1 VFITAWNFPAA
12 VPSWKAA
19 PALVT
24 GNTFILKPS
33 ELAPLSGKMLVDIL
47 NETGLPE
54 GVAQVAMGAGDT
66 GSYLVRAPQTRIVS
80 ITGSTETGREIA
92 TVAAANFKKCALEL
106 GGKNAAIVLDDADT
120 ELVANGLVWGAYG
133 TAGQRCTST
142 SRLIIDSKVSKAV
155 IDNLKAQASKLYT
168 DKPSKSYAPII
179 SAKQLEKIHTLVTE
193 AIKEGAEV
201 ICGAKILDTGD
212 TEHNGKKQGQGNGYF
227 YAPTIL
233 RIKPEMRIART
244 EVFGPVLSVIELSEK
259 SREATLNKAL
269 EIANSTDY
277 GLSSSIYTR
286 DINLAMQAASGFESG
301 LIYINAPTIGAECGG
316 ASLFGGWK
324 STGNGSREGGVTA
337 LDTYTQYK
345 TISIDYS
352 GKLQRA
358 QID

>member
-1 VFITAWNFPAA
+1 
-12 VPSWKAA
+12 
-19 PALVT
+19 
-24 GNTFILKPS
+24 
-33 ELAPLSGKMLVDIL
+33 
-47 NETGLPE
+47 
-54 GVAQVAMGAGDT
+54 
-66 GSYLVRAPQTRIVS
+66 
-80 ITGSTETGREIA
+80 
-92 TVAAANFKKCALEL
+92 
-106 GGKNAAIVLDDADT
+106 
-120 ELVANGLVWGAYG
+120 
-133 TAGQRCTST
+133 
-142 SRLIIDSKVSKAV
+142 LIIDSKVSKAV

-179 SAKQLEKIHTLVTE
+179 SAKQLEKIHAHVTD

-201 ICGAKILDTGD
+201 ICGAEIKD
-212 TEHNGKKQGQGNGYF
+212 NGSVGYY

-244 EVFGPVLSVIELSEK
+244 EVFGPVLSVIELNEK
-259 SREATLNKAL
+259 TREATLSKAL

-286 DINLAMQAASGFESG
+286 DINLAMQAATAFESG
-301 LIYINAPTIGAECGG
+301 LVYINAPTIGAECGG